1 VTRLLFLVW
10 ACGVGCGDAD
20 KVSGPDTGP
29 STTEDAP
36 SDTGAP
42 DDSAAPMGDDT
53 GEPEPVDPYPECGSV
68 GGGTGQA
75 VGTPAC
81 TDGRCFVAEGSFWM
95 GSEEENACP
104 VRAVELSAYWID
116 QTEVTH
122 GQWSSCVAA
131 GSCEAAPEHC
141 RYLLEDQDPAQQPVT
156 CIDWDAAS
164 AYCEWNGGRLPTEA
178 EWEKAA
184 RGTEQAEWAW
194 GPASPSCLLANYRF
208 SPTYCFEG
216 LIEVGYFADISSP
229 FGLYDTVGN
238 AWEWVSD
245 WYDPRYYRVAPN
257 TNPPG
262 PDCEEGDPYDNGACR
277 ARVIRGGAFNTTKL
291 TTRAHARSFA
301 DPAVADD
308 DMGFR
313 CAYAE

>member
-1 VTRLLFLVW
+1 MFS
-10 ACGVGCGDAD
+10 VGCGDSD
-20 KVSGPDTGP
+20 KDSPGRLDSDSGTTTVVDG
-29 STTEDAP
+29 TED
-36 SDTGAP
+36 
-42 DDSAAPMGDDT
+42 SASPMTDDT
-53 GEPEPVDPYPECGSV
+53 GGTEPPEPYPECGSV
-68 GGGTGQA
+68 EGGGGQA
-75 VGTPAC
+75 IGVPSC
-81 TDGRCFVAEGSFWM
+81 MDGRCFVPAGSFWM
-95 GSEEENACP
+95 GSEEEDACP
-104 VRAVELSAYWID
+104 VRSVELSAFWID
-116 QTEVTH
+116 QMEVTH
-122 GQWSSCVAA
+122 GEWASCVAA
-131 GSCEAAPEHC
+131 GDCDPAPEHC
-141 RYLLEDQDPAQQPVT
+141 RFWLDDHDPERQPVT

-164 AYCEWNGGRLPTEA
+164 AYCISVGGRLPSEA

-184 RGTEQAEWAW
+184 RGTDQAEWAW

-216 LIEVGYFADISSP
+216 LIEVGYFADVTSP
-229 FGLYDTVGN
+229 FGLHDTVGN

-257 TNPPG
+257 IDPVG
-262 PDCEEGDPYDNGACR
+262 PDCTEGDVYENGACR